1 MQTNSK
7 IYIAGH
13 KGTAGTALVENLQKR
28 GFNNLVLKTRQEL
41 DLVNQQAVAKFF
53 KEEKPEYVFLTAVL
67 PCGAANVA
75 QRADFIYENL
85 MIQNNVIHNSFLN
98 NVKKLVFFGS
108 GYMYPENTKNP
119 LKEEYLFQGD
129 LEYGAYSFGAAKIAG
144 AIMCESY
151 NLQYGTNFITL
162 VLNNLYGTKA
172 NFDFGKSRVLP
183 ALLRKFHLAKL
194 LSEGNITQ
202 ILQDLKMNN
211 FEEAKEYLHNFG
223 ISKKSV
229 EIWGTGK
236 VRREFIHSDDLAD
249 VAIYTMQN
257 IDFKDLIKDRKS
269 KNTHINIGTG
279 IDYSIKEVALMV
291 KNIVG
296 FSGGL
301 VFNTSRPDS
310 TMDRLMDCSKIHSLG
325 WKHKIDLEKGIQMMY
340 EWYKNNQ
347 ETQNNNNSSIR
358 WGGGLSFE
366 YFIFSNIRSFYTN
379 NIYDFA
385 NSTKR
390 VCNA

>member
-108 GYMYPENTKNP
+108 GYMYPENAKNP

-151 NLQYGTNFITL
+151 NIQYGTNFITL

-194 LSEGNITQ
+194 LEEEREDE
-202 ILQDLKMNN
+202 ILKDLKMKS
-211 FEEAKEYLHNFG
+211 FVEAKKDLTDFG
-223 ISKKSV
+223 ILKDCV

-249 VAIYTMQN
+249 AAIYVMEN
-257 IDFKDLIKDRKS
+257 VNFSDLYKKDEKI

-279 IDYSIKEVALMV
+279 IDYSIAEVAQMV
-291 KNIVG
+291 KQIVG
-296 FSGGL
+296 FKGKL
-301 VFNTSRPDS
+301 IFNPNRPDS

-325 WKHKIDLEKGIQMMY
+325 WRHKIELKDGIKMMY
-340 EWYKNNQ
+340 DWYLNKG
-347 ETQNNNNSSIR
+347 E
-358 WGGGLSFE
+358 
-366 YFIFSNIRSFYTN
+366 
-379 NIYDFA
+379 
-385 NSTKR
+385 
-390 VCNA
+390 

>member
-108 GYMYPENTKNP
+108 GYMYPENAKNP

-151 NLQYGTNFITL
+151 NIQYGTNFITL

-202 ILQDLKMNN
+202 IFQDLKMNN

-296 FSGGL
+296 FSGEL

-325 WKHKIDLEKGIQMMY
+325 WRHKIELKDGIKMMY
-340 EWYKNNQ
+340 EWYK
-347 ETQNNNNSSIR
+347 TQN
-358 WGGGLSFE
+358 
-366 YFIFSNIRSFYTN
+366 
-379 NIYDFA
+379 
-385 NSTKR
+385 
-390 VCNA
+390 

>member
-108 GYMYPENTKNP
+108 GYMYPENAKNP

-151 NLQYGTNFITL
+151 NIQYGTNFITL

-296 FSGGL
+296 FSGEL

-325 WKHKIDLEKGIQMMY
+325 WRHKIDLEKGIQMMY
-340 EWYKNNQ
+340 KWYKNN
-347 ETQNNNNSSIR
+347 N
-358 WGGGLSFE
+358 GGGELLNFE
-366 YFIFSNIRSFYTN
+366 YFIFANNIRSF
-379 NIYDFA
+379 A
-385 NSTKR
+385 NSTQR

>member
-108 GYMYPENTKNP
+108 GYMYPENAKNP

-151 NLQYGTNFITL
+151 NIQYGTNFITL

-296 FSGGL
+296 FSGEL

-325 WKHKIDLEKGIQMMY
+325 WKHKIELKDGIKMMY
-340 EWYKNNQ
+340 EWYKNN
-347 ETQNNNNSSIR
+347 NG
-358 WGGGLSFE
+358 GGGLLNFE
-366 YFIFSNIRSFYTN
+366 YFIFAN
-379 NIYDFA
+379 NIHSFA
-385 NSTKR
+385 NSTQR

>member
-108 GYMYPENTKNP
+108 GYMYPENAKNP
-119 LKEEYLFQGD
+119 LKEEYLFQGN
-129 LEYGAYSFGAAKIAG
+129 LEYGAYSFGTAKIAG
-144 AIMCESY
+144 TIMCESY

-202 ILQDLKMNN
+202 ILQDLKMSN

-229 EIWGTGK
+229 EIWGAGK

-257 IDFKDLIKDRKS
+257 INFKDLVKDGES
-269 KNTHINIGTG
+269 QNTHINIGTG

-310 TMDRLMDCSKIHSLG
+310 AMDRLMDCSKIHSLG

-340 EWYKNNQ
+340 KWYKNN
-347 ETQNNNNSSIR
+347 N
-358 WGGGLSFE
+358 GGGELLNFE
-366 YFIFSNIRSFYTN
+366 YFIFANNIRSF
-379 NIYDFA
+379 A
-385 NSTKR
+385 NSTQR

>member
-151 NLQYGTNFITL
+151 NIQYGTNFITL

-296 FSGGL
+296 FSGEL

>member
-108 GYMYPENTKNP
+108 GYMYPENAKNP

-151 NLQYGTNFITL
+151 NIQYGTNFITL

-296 FSGGL
+296 FSGEL

-310 TMDRLMDCSKIHSLG
+310 AMDRLMDCSKIHSLG

-340 EWYKNNQ
+340 KWYKNN
-347 ETQNNNNSSIR
+347 N
-358 WGGGLSFE
+358 GGGELLNFE
-366 YFIFSNIRSFYTN
+366 YFIFANNIRSF
-379 NIYDFA
+379 A
-385 NSTKR
+385 NSTQR

>member
-108 GYMYPENTKNP
+108 GYMYPENAKNP

-151 NLQYGTNFITL
+151 NIQYGTNFITL

-296 FSGGL
+296 FSGEL

-325 WKHKIDLEKGIQMMY
+325 WKHKIELKDGIKMMY
-340 EWYKNNQ
+340 EWYKNN
-347 ETQNNNNSSIR
+347 N
-358 WGGGLSFE
+358 GGGELLNFE
-366 YFIFSNIRSFYTN
+366 YFIFANNIRSF
-379 NIYDFA
+379 A
-385 NSTKR
+385 NSTQR

>member
-108 GYMYPENTKNP
+108 GYMYPENAKNP

-151 NLQYGTNFITL
+151 NIQYGTNFITL

-229 EIWGTGK
+229 EIWGAGK

-296 FSGGL
+296 FSGEL

-340 EWYKNNQ
+340 KWYKNN
-347 ETQNNNNSSIR
+347 N
-358 WGGGLSFE
+358 GGGELLNFE
-366 YFIFSNIRSFYTN
+366 YFIFANNIRSF
-379 NIYDFA
+379 A
-385 NSTKR
+385 NSTQR

>member
-108 GYMYPENTKNP
+108 GYMYPENAKNP

-151 NLQYGTNFITL
+151 NIQYGTNFITL

-310 TMDRLMDCSKIHSLG
+310 AMDRLMDCSKIHSLG

-340 EWYKNNQ
+340 KWYKNN
-347 ETQNNNNSSIR
+347 N
-358 WGGGLSFE
+358 GGGELLNFE
-366 YFIFSNIRSFYTN
+366 YFIFANNIRSF
-379 NIYDFA
+379 A
-385 NSTKR
+385 NSTQR

>member
-108 GYMYPENTKNP
+108 GYMYPENAKNP

-151 NLQYGTNFITL
+151 NIQYGTNFITL

-296 FSGGL
+296 FSGEL

-325 WKHKIDLEKGIQMMY
+325 WKHKIELKDGIKMMY
-340 EWYKNNQ
+340 EWYKNN
-347 ETQNNNNSSIR
+347 N
-358 WGGGLSFE
+358 GGGLLNFE
-366 YFIFSNIRSFYTN
+366 YFIFAN
-379 NIYDFA
+379 NIHSFA
-385 NSTKR
+385 NSTQR